1 MGKKDQTKPTDPK
14 TDPASSQSIL
24 QIAEIRDGL
33 VIMNDGSFRG
43 VLMCRSINFDLMSYS
58 EKEAVEF
65 NYQNFLNSL
74 YFPIQILV
82 RSRRVDIN
90 KYLQRL
96 NQFNQKQTNMLLGLL
111 TDDYLDFVADL
122 IDNVDIMDKTFFVVV
137 PYFVTEITKENIVN
151 NTQNFFSRLVRS
163 TSNKQ
168 PPVVI
173 SENSLNQAKTEI
185 RHRLSAVSDN
195 LRNCG
200 VKNAVLGTQELIELF
215 YESYN
220 PDSSGQ
226 RQLNDLRDLTV
237 PVITRRGEPQVAP
250 SPAVASVGTPAETPM
265 MTNDPNTIPNSPTT
279 MPPAPTPN
287 QPPPVM
293 APMPNQPAVV
303 MTPPV
308 APMPNQ
314 PPTTTQPLP
323 KVEESANQLT
333 KTIPNNPS

>member
-1 MGKKDQTKPTDPK
+1 
-14 TDPASSQSIL
+14 
-24 QIAEIRDGL
+24 
-33 VIMNDGSFRG
+33 
-43 VLMCRSINFDLMSYS
+43 MCRSINFDLMSYS

-90 KYLQRL
+90 RYLQRL

-122 IDNVDIMDKTFFVVV
+122 IDNVDIMDKSFFVVV
-137 PYFVTEITKENIVN
+137 PYFVTEITRENIIN
-151 NTQNFFSRLVRS
+151 NTQNFFSKLVRS

-185 RHRLSAVSDN
+185 RHRLAAVADS

-220 PDSSGQ
+220 PDSSSH

-237 PVITRRGEPQVAP
+237 PVITRRDGPPTGTSPTVAP
-250 SPAVASVGTPAETPM
+250 VVNPTETPM
-265 MTNDPNTIPNSPTT
+265 IANNPNPVPVVNPTETPMIANNPNPVPVVNQPPVVVPNAPMTAQPSST
-279 MPPAPTPN
+279 PPLTPTPN
-287 QPPPVM
+287 QPPTGQVRP
-293 APMPNQPAVV
+293 QPG
-303 MTPPV
+303 
-308 APMPNQ
+308 
-314 PPTTTQPLP
+314 
-323 KVEESANQLT
+323 EESAHQLT
-333 KTIPNNPS
+333 KTAPNNPD